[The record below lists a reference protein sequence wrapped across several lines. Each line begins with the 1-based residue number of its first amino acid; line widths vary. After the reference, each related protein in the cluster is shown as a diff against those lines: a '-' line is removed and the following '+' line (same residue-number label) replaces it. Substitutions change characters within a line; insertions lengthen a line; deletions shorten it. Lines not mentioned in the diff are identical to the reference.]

1 MSANREKST
10 RIMGFVV
17 SILLHGIFFAGCI
30 ALDNSHKS
38 ETVAQPDQT
47 QIDESATIAGAHK
60 EKS

>member
-30 ALDNSHKS
+30 AIDYTNKPEVAVDPQPTEMNQAADISAEHKS
-38 ETVAQPDQT
+38 
-47 QIDESATIAGAHK
+47 
-60 EKS
+60 

>member
-30 ALDNSHKS
+30 AIDYTN
-38 ETVAQPDQT
+38 ETATVAEPDQT
-47 QIDESATIAGAHK
+47 EINQATDVAADHK
-60 EKS
+60 S

>member
-30 ALDNSHKS
+30 AIDYTNKTDVVADPQPSEINQAADISADHKS
-38 ETVAQPDQT
+38 
-47 QIDESATIAGAHK
+47 
-60 EKS
+60 